1 MAALLSTVQSL
12 PDDERVA
19 FERALV
25 PLARL
30 ALIGRLAGDAAHDAG
45 NALFGLVGLVDLL
58 QEGEPLARE
67 RIELLHRSSTEL
79 QAMIVPLLELS
90 RAADGR
96 DTADLA
102 AAAARAVA
110 LARRGRFVPAGPFP
124 VGCPPE
130 LVLQAVLQLVLAAG
144 ADAQLEL
151 VEGSLQVS
159 PTGEP
164 SLDELVARRIA
175 VDHGGSLERRGESL
189 VLRLPPV

>member
-1 MAALLSTVQSL
+1 LSTVQSL

-30 ALIGRLAGDAAHDAG
+30 ALIGRLAGDAAHDTG

-58 QEGEPLARE
+58 QEGEPLVRE
-67 RIELLHRSSTEL
+67 RIELLHRSSAEL

-90 RAADGR
+90 RGADGR
-96 DTADLA
+96 RTADLA
-102 AAAARAVA
+102 ATADRAVA
-110 LARRGRFVPAGPFP
+110 LARRGRFVPASPFL
-124 VGCPPE
+124 VACPPE
-130 LVLQAVLQLVLAAG
+130 LVLQAVLHLVLAA
-144 ADAQLEL
+144 AVDAQVEL

-159 PTGEP
+159 PAGEP
-164 SLDELVARRIA
+164 SFDELVARRIA
-175 VDHGGSLERRGESL
+175 VDHGGSLERRSESL